1 MNQSR
6 DFNSVRNSYNYLGK
20 KPIQKACYLGDNNQN
35 YSQTHGYL
43 SVRGIIS

>member
-20 KPIQKACYLGDNNQN
+20 KSIQKACYFGDNNQN
-35 YSQTHGYL
+35 YSLTQGHL